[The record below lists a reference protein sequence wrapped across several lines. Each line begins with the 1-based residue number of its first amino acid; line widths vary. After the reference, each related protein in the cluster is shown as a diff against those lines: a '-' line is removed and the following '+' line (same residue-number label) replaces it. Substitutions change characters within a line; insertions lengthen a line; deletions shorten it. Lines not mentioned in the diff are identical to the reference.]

1 MSKEG
6 IKKIF
11 QGRNLRILRFIVQL
25 SSFLLLNFG
34 FYVYIQY
41 LFTGLI
47 LPINSGFGSPF
58 TAVQGV
64 WNVIERALSL
74 VIIPFFAIGILLL
87 IPLLFGRFTCGWI
100 CPFGF
105 IQDVTSKIS
114 KQKTKL
120 KRETD
125 DYISFWVP
133 AIVIVISMGGALM
146 VGFFPLFMST
156 FIGADYSFDL
166 GPFALG
172 IWNQIDPYNFL
183 FSILPGMI
191 RNSLVVAGIGVWDFL
206 AQNPILI
213 IQIIFAAI
221 VLVAQY
227 WLSRFYCRFL
237 CPTGTCMGYI
247 STHGFLGLKRD
258 PIHCDKCRKCE
269 DACPTNVPIL
279 KLDFKRIRHKS
290 CILCGECVAVCKNES
305 LKFAFS

>member
-1 MSKEG
+1 MSKERL
-6 IKKIF
+6 KKIF

-34 FYVYIQY
+34 FFIYIQY

-47 LPINSGFGSPF
+47 LPINSGFGSQF
-58 TAVQGV
+58 TIVQGA
-64 WNVIERALSL
+64 WNIIERALSL

-133 AIVIVISMGGALM
+133 VVILLLSLGAAFM
-146 VGFFPLFMST
+146 VGFFPLIMSV
-156 FIGADYSFDL
+156 IVGAEYSFDL

-183 FSILPGMI
+183 FSIIPEMV
-191 RNSLVVAGIGVWDFL
+191 RNNLFVVGIGPWEFM

-221 VLVAQY
+221 VFVAQY
-227 WLSRFYCRFL
+227 WLSRIYCRFL
-237 CPTGTCMGYI
+237 CPTGTCMGYV
-247 STHGFLGLKRD
+247 SKYGFLGLKRD

-269 DACPTNVPIL
+269 DVCPTNVPIL
-279 KLDFKRIRHKS
+279 RLDFKRMRHKS
-290 CILCGECVAVCKNES
+290 CILCGECVAVCENQS